1 MRLRWQGILF
11 AFAFALAA
19 QPVAA
24 KQDVACPEGQAIRA
38 IDDKTAVCV
47 PVPPP
52 VNLAPL
58 NTAINAETAARAAGD
73 AALQGAINAEAVAR
87 MTGDQE
93 LRDSIGGET
102 GLRGQYS
109 FTGTAVCFS
118 SSTGFR
124 TDFELVPLIP
134 PPPPPPGIGTPTV
147 LTVSSQSISGVR
159 SFNGDGTGHVVFTVH
174 NIGYPFVSPGVVV
187 FSTGGGSVSTLEA
200 NFTYVVN
207 SDRTIVIDD
216 EPTNGAIIKGGN
228 RVGWGVSSLN
238 VPKFVG
244 HISKDWRTIQIMQE
258 DMVVEQSILN
268 SPPGVTP
275 VQQFVTDR
283 VCHRE
288 RTLHKIHD

>member
-1 MRLRWQGILF
+1 MSIRWLGISF

-19 QPVAA
+19 QPAAA
-24 KQDVACPEGQAIRA
+24 KQDVSCPEGQAIRA

-58 NTAINAETAARAAGD
+58 NAAINAET
-73 AALQGAINAEAVAR
+73 VAR
-87 MTGDQE
+87 MAADQE
-93 LRDSIGGET
+93 LRDSTGAET

-109 FTGTAVCFS
+109 FTGTAMCLS

-124 TDFELVPLIP
+124 TDFELVTLIVSP
-134 PPPPPPGIGTPTV
+134 PPPPPAVGTM
-147 LTVSSQSISGVR
+147 LTPSSNSISGVR
-159 SFNGDGTGHVVFTVH
+159 TFNGNGTGSVVPTVH
-174 NIGYPFVSPGVVV
+174 NINYPTQFPGGAS
-187 FSTGGGSVSTLEA
+187 FSSGVATVSTLQA

-207 SDRTIVIDD
+207 SDLTIVIDD
-216 EPTNGAIIKGGN
+216 EPTNGVIIKGGN

-244 HISKDWRTIQIMQE
+244 HISKDWRTIQVMQE
-258 DMVVEQSILN
+258 DMVVEQSVLN

>member
-1 MRLRWQGILF
+1 MSLRWLGIS
-11 AFAFALAA
+11 FAFALAA

-24 KQDVACPEGQAIRA
+24 KQDVACLEGHAIRA

-58 NTAINAETAARAAGD
+58 NAAITAETAARAAGD
-73 AALQGAINAEAVAR
+73 AALQGTINAEAVAR
-87 MTGDQE
+87 MAADQD

-109 FTGTAVCFS
+109 FTGTGVCLS

-124 TDFELVPLIP
+124 TDFELVPLILP
-134 PPPPPPGIGTPTV
+134 PPPPPAPGTSTV
-147 LTVSSQSISGVR
+147 LTVSSNSISGVR
-159 SFNGDGTGHVVFTVH
+159 TFNGDGTGSVVVRVH
-174 NIGYPFVSPGVVV
+174 NIGYPSEIPGVVA
-187 FSTGGGSVSTLEA
+187 FSTGGASVSTLQA
-200 NFTYVVN
+200 NFTYEVKP
-207 SDRTIVIDD
+207 DRTIVIDD
-216 EPTNGAIIKGGN
+216 EPTNGVIIKGGN
-228 RVGWGVSSLN
+228 RVGWGVVNLN

-244 HISKDWRTIQIMQE
+244 HVSKDWRTIHVMQE

>member
-1 MRLRWQGILF
+1 MSLRWLGVSF
-11 AFAFALAA
+11 AFTFALAA
-19 QPVAA
+19 QPAA
-24 KQDVACPEGQAIRA
+24 ANQDVACPEGQAIRA
-38 IDDKTAVCV
+38 INDKTAVCV

-58 NTAINAETAARAAGD
+58 NTAINAE
-73 AALQGAINAEAVAR
+73 AVAR
-87 MTGDQE
+87 MAADQE
-93 LRDSIGGET
+93 LRDSLGGET

-124 TDFELVPLIP
+124 TDFELVPLV
-134 PPPPPPGIGTPTV
+134 PPPPGLGTPTV

-159 SFNGDGTGHVVFTVH
+159 TFNGDGTGHLVFTVH

-187 FSTGGGSVSTLEA
+187 FSTGGASVSRAEA

-216 EPTNGAIIKGGN
+216 EPTNGVIIKGGN

-244 HISKDWRTIQIMQE
+244 HISKDWRTIQVMQE
-258 DMVVEQSILN
+258 DMVVEQSVLN

-288 RTLHKIHD
+288 RTLHKIHA

>member
-1 MRLRWQGILF
+1 MSLRWLGVSF
-11 AFAFALAA
+11 AFTFALAA
-19 QPVAA
+19 QPAA
-24 KQDVACPEGQAIRA
+24 ANQDVACPEGQAIRA
-38 IDDKTAVCV
+38 IGDKTAVCV

-58 NTAINAETAARAAGD
+58 NA
-73 AALQGAINAEAVAR
+73 AINAEAVAR
-87 MTGDQE
+87 MAADQE

-102 GLRGQYS
+102 GVRGQYS

-124 TDFELVPLIP
+124 TDFELVPLILP
-134 PPPPPPGIGTPTV
+134 PPPPDIGTSTL
-147 LTVSSQSISGVR
+147 LTVGSNSISGVR
-159 SFNGDGTGHVVFTVH
+159 TFNGDGNGHVVFTVH
-174 NIGYPFVSPGVVV
+174 NINYPAQVFGGVS
-187 FSTGGGSVSTLEA
+187 FSTRAASLSRAEA

-216 EPTNGAIIKGGN
+216 EPTNGVIIKGGN
-228 RVGWGVSSLN
+228 RVGWGVLSLN

-244 HISKDWRTIQIMQE
+244 HISKDWRTIQVMQE
-258 DMVVEQSILN
+258 DMVVEQSVLN

-288 RTLHKIHD
+288 RTLHKIGD